1 MPLQTFSSRRQRQH
15 LQFSQEEEQ
24 GQQQQ
29 QKSQFSLE
37 PSTRATRF
45 LSIAD
50 PSFQL
55 PGTNLL
61 QLNNHITNVNNLSVS
76 EETIDELL
84 DKIPFKIEIIPERR
98 DDFNETES
106 LLAKNHKE
114 TMKIPKVI
122 PSGLSQERRLEIIE
136 DILKHLNKKNII
148 DEIRREN
155 AIPFQLPKNNQ
166 PQKNVAERIRD
177 LTGSEIVMLNDHIY
191 MKNLCQR
198 IDEEYKKELEQNL
211 KRFEPNEKVSI
222 II

>member
-55 PGTNLL
+55 PGANLL

-166 PQKNVAERIRD
+166 LQKNVAERIRD